1 MTTKANKTKTTPDT
15 LESVCDAFVERIE
28 TALYARLNNEADVD
42 VDTAAND
49 LTEAFAAAGVDP
61 APILQIGRAAVERLE
76 TGIKSTGLHEMNVG
90 RALLVLLAV
99 PAALDELLTSSSD
112 VETARAD
119 LAGVKTE
126 REEALADLEKL
137 VLEAAPVEQIATVR
151 TRIEVDLPARI
162 EAAELALADAE
173 LAVAAARRPAAQTRL
188 EARETHHE
196 KLTADVQ
203 RLTDELKAAEHRA
216 DRHVRRVHAAR
227 RAVAE
232 ADTAH
237 ERATTAKTALQ
248 ARIDADRRRRV
259 RRLAGLPDEPPATP
273 QRSEQ
278 PLRRV
283 VPREIPDWLGS
294 AS

>member
-1 MTTKANKTKTTPDT
+1 MTTKATKTKTTPDT

-49 LTEAFAAAGVDP
+49 LAEAFAAAGVNP

-126 REEALADLEKL
+126 RDEALADLEKL
-137 VLEAAPVEQIATVR
+137 VLEAAPVEQIATLR

-173 LAVAAARRPAAQTRL
+173 LAVAAARRPAAQARL

-196 KLTADVQ
+196 KLTAEIQ

-227 RAVAE
+227 RAVTD

-237 ERATTAKTALQ
+237 ERATTAKTTLQ

-259 RRLAGLPDEPPATP
+259 RRLAGLPDEPPATQ